1 MRISDWSSDVCS
13 SDLNFCYIPAAE
25 LKLEDS
31 WYVTGLQGTGS
42 DTIVVEDVF
51 VPENRV
57 VHAARS
63 FNYVEP
69 GKKHYGAP
77 SDFFAQM
84 ALVHRTM
91 TGVPLGAAEGL
102 LTTISDAAQVRPL
115 VGTVFARQADS
126 QVVAR
131 DIGEAAIKIESARL
145 LIEDA
150 TSALDRAALDRR
162 TLSERER
169 ARNKAQA
176 NYAMQILGEAVQSL
190 KIGRA
195 HV

>member
-1 MRISDWSSDVCS
+1 
-13 SDLNFCYIPAAE
+13 
-25 LKLEDS
+25 
-31 WYVTGLQGTGS
+31 
-42 DTIVVEDVF
+42 
-51 VPENRV
+51 
-57 VHAARS
+57 
-63 FNYVEP
+63 
-69 GKKHYGAP
+69 
-77 SDFFAQM
+77 M

-102 LTTISDAAQVRPL
+102 LATISDAAQVRPL

-176 NYAMQILGEAVQSL
+176 NYAKL
-190 KIGRA
+190 GRA
-195 HV
+195 SCRERRCQYV

>member
-1 MRISDWSSDVCS
+1 M
-13 SDLNFCYIPAAE
+13 
-25 LKLEDS
+25 KLEDS

-91 TGVPLGAAEGL
+91 TGVPLGAAER
-102 LTTISDAAQVRPL
+102 S
-115 VGTVFARQADS
+115 
-126 QVVAR
+126 
-131 DIGEAAIKIESARL
+131 EEH
-145 LIEDA
+145 
-150 TSALDRAALDRR
+150 TSEL
-162 TLSERER
+162 
-169 ARNKAQA
+169 
-176 NYAMQILGEAVQSL
+176 QSL
-190 KIGRA
+190 MRISYAVFCWKKKK
-195 HV
+195 

>member
-13 SDLNFCYIPAAE
+13 SDL
-25 LKLEDS
+25 
-31 WYVTGLQGTGS
+31 
-42 DTIVVEDVF
+42 TIVVEDVF

-91 TGVPLGAAEGL
+91 TGVPLGAAEGFL
-102 LTTISDAAQVRPL
+102 PTISAAAQVQPL
-115 VGTVFARQADS
+115 VVTVY
-126 QVVAR
+126 
-131 DIGEAAIKIESARL
+131 I
-145 LIEDA
+145 
-150 TSALDRAALDRR
+150 DR
-162 TLSERER
+162 SSCR
-169 ARNKAQA
+169 A
-176 NYAMQILGEAVQSL
+176 
-190 KIGRA
+190 GR
-195 HV
+195 